1 MIFFELIK
9 LNSVKPY
16 HGMWSVVSLI
26 FFHRLDLGWAVKI
39 ESAECSRDFCTW
51 DPEYSSLTQLT
62 QEVTGW
68 PSLTPAAAAAAA
80 AAAGSEL
87 PSPPRMFGGLP
98 LGDPRWIPVR
108 CRSTCARAAG
118 AVARASSPLHNPVRI
133 LNRIC
138 LLISADDIFFPVTGS
153 RALDFFLVD
162 LVDLFWLGNTM
173 PSS

>member
-1 MIFFELIK
+1 
-9 LNSVKPY
+9 
-16 HGMWSVVSLI
+16 MWFL
-26 FFHRLDLGWAVKI
+26 HMGPL
-39 ESAECSRDFCTW
+39 
-51 DPEYSSLTQLT
+51 EYSSLTQLT

-68 PSLTPAAAAAAA
+68 PSLSPAAAAA
-80 AAAGSEL
+80 GYEL

-138 LLISADDIFFPVTGS
+138 LLISADDFFLPVTGS
-153 RALDFFLVD
+153 RALDFFARFSRPVLTGEYNAQFLKSQWRMLLIAAFV
-162 LVDLFWLGNTM
+162 LLQFCFEEIKIQSRVM
-173 PSS
+173 IQHC